1 MQDWSVPLTLST
13 GAFLAWLVWTVRPAI
28 GWRRRRRFSRD
39 ALKEVRARIQA
50 ATDPAVK
57 ALALCEAADMMA
69 KSIGGAARARGLY
82 LRALR
87 SDPTSPE
94 IVRRAAAGLASRPR
108 TLEALLWRHLAS
120 NPWVDSTGGTDHA
133 RAAAR
138 ASLDALRSLYEG
150 PLRNATRARALA
162 NAHDALRGAPERA
175 F

>member
-1 MQDWSVPLTLST
+1 MQDLSVPLTLST

-28 GWRRRRRFSRD
+28 GWRRRHGLSRD

-57 ALALCEAADMMA
+57 ALALCDAADMMA
-69 KSIGGAARARGLY
+69 TSIGGAARARGLY

-94 IVRRAAAGLASRPR
+94 IVQRAAVGLASRPR

-120 NPWVDSTGGTDHA
+120 NPWTAGT
-133 RAAAR
+133 RAAAG
-138 ASLDALRSLYEG
+138 ASLDALASLYEG
-150 PLRNATRARALA
+150 RLRNATRARALA
-162 NAHDALRGAPERA
+162 NARDALRAGPERA
-175 F
+175 A

>member
-13 GAFLAWLVWTVRPAI
+13 GAFLAWLVWSVRPAI

-39 ALKEVRARIQA
+39 ALKEVRGRIQA

-69 KSIGGAARARGLY
+69 KTIGGAARARSLY

-87 SDPTSPE
+87 SNPASPE
-94 IVRRAAAGLASRPR
+94 LVQRAATGLASRPR
-108 TLEALLWRHLAS
+108 ALESLLWRHLAS
-120 NPWVDSTGGTDHA
+120 NQWTDLT
-133 RAAAR
+133 RAAAG
-138 ASLDALRSLYEG
+138 AALEALRSLYEG

-162 NAHDALRGAPERA
+162 NARDFVERPK
-175 F
+175 

>member
-1 MQDWSVPLTLST
+1 MQDWSVPLTFAT
-13 GAFLAWLVWTVRPAI
+13 GAFLGWLVWTVRPAI

-50 ATDPAVK
+50 ATDPALK

-69 KSIGGAARARGLY
+69 KTIGGAARARGLY

-94 IVRRAAAGLASRPR
+94 IVQRAAAGLASRPR
-108 TLEALLWRHLAS
+108 SLEALLWRHLAS
-120 NPWVDSTGGTDHA
+120 NAWTGGTGGTGG
-133 RAAAR
+133 RQSAAG
-138 ASLDALRSLYEG
+138 ASLEALRSLYDG

-162 NAHDALRGAPERA
+162 NARDLVASLK
-175 F
+175 